1 MVVMSL
7 ISAIPVSVQPFLIGL
22 VVGFVLAFLFRG
34 FAGLVKWVVIVLAVG
49 AVVVAF
55 LSRVQ

>member
-1 MVVMSL
+1 MSL